1 MFYIFFAVLYLCAV
15 SALAILKAVC
25 MLLSSSPE
33 EDTESTQS
41 PTFQAKVLQLPRD
54 LQVFKC
60 PLQTH
65 SLLKDVIECA
75 DWLSCSRSSLEAA
88 CDINLMQTT

>member
-33 EDTESTQS
+33 EDTESTPQHS
-41 PTFQAKVLQLPRD
+41 KHVLQLPGD

-75 DWLSCSRSSLEAA
+75 DWLSCSRSSLQAE